1 MCYIDVCHLNFR
13 LTAGDGNT
21 LFHYVNLDFTEGIL
35 LCPPVN
41 REQVQSNRLQEI
53 LHHFRR
59 SCQVIHDLLNN
70 AVHFKV
76 LYVME
81 SGSPLCFT
89 LNSFTAKLL
98 YFNSALRAKWPCID
112 IPTLEFI
119 FHKPILLYNLCW
131 KWINISFSQNLHF
144 RPCRFCDNSVIC
156 WREQNI
162 FMILVIIP
170 HGTKVTAAGSVWV
183 CQ

>member
-1 MCYIDVCHLNFR
+1 MYYIDVCHVNFR

-21 LFHYVNLDFTEGIL
+21 LFHYVHLDFTEGIL

-76 LYVME
+76 LYVID

-89 LNSFTAKLL
+89 LHSFTARLL
-98 YFNSALRAKWPCID
+98 YFSPPLRAKWPCIGM
-112 IPTLEFI
+112 PTLELFSI
-119 FHKPILLYNLCW
+119 TILLYNLCW
-131 KWINISFSQNLHF
+131 KWINISVSQNLHF
-144 RPCRFCDNSVIC
+144 DPCRFCDSSVIR

-162 FMILVIIP
+162 SMISNHSSLDRSHSRI
-170 HGTKVTAAGSVWV
+170 SVCW
-183 CQ
+183 

>member
-21 LFHYVNLDFTEGIL
+21 LFHYVHLDFTEGIL

-76 LYVME
+76 LYVTE
-81 SGSPLCFT
+81 SGSPSNFT
-89 LNSFTAKLL
+89 LNSFTARLL
-98 YFNSALRAKWPCID
+98 YFIPTLRAK
-112 IPTLEFI
+112 
-119 FHKPILLYNLCW
+119 
-131 KWINISFSQNLHF
+131 
-144 RPCRFCDNSVIC
+144 
-156 WREQNI
+156 
-162 FMILVIIP
+162 
-170 HGTKVTAAGSVWV
+170 
-183 CQ
+183 